1 MLIERFENIKNL
13 INELAEGGRIEG
25 LDLLNLRE
33 MVLDVEDFIETEELY
48 YRVNTFK
55 SYLDVL
61 EEEIYNTLQRS
72 YK

>member
-1 MLIERFENIKNL
+1 MLIERFENLKNL

-25 LDLLNLRE
+25 LDLLNLKE

>member
-55 SYLDVL
+55 SYLDLL

>member
-13 INELAEGGRIEG
+13 IEELAEGGRIEG

-55 SYLDVL
+55 SYLDLL